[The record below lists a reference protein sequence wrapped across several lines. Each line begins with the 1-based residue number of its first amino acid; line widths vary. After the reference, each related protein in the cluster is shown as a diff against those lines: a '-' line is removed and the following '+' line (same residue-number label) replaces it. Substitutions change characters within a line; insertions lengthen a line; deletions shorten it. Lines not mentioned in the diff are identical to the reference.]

1 MLSIICDKSEP
12 YENKL
17 IEVGN
22 NRCSVLSI
30 AKSKYGGSESPVTKE
45 QIVDLGNG
53 GYLVQSS
60 K

>member
-53 GYLVQSS
+53 G
-60 K
+60 